1 MLFDMS
7 ASSNSRKIMQLNPEY
22 PKDVTMKSTDG
33 AAVFKTEI
41 AKHGRPDEYT
51 YQWYVNGSAVAGATG
66 ATYVRNV
73 SGDKG
78 VHTVWCEV
86 SNKAG
91 TVRTRNATL
100 TVERLPV
107 LDSAYP
113 ADVSVTIG
121 RSATFSVTITDD
133 GYPDNYTYQ
142 WYVNNNAVSGA
153 TGSSYTHRRTIESV
167 GTDLIYCAVSNAVG
181 TVHSRTA
188 YYTATAEYVFS
199 DGIFHNG
206 VTYGWQS
213 NSDIAGC
220 EVTNQ
225 LHLYVDGS
233 KKYGAFWTSAIDIRG
248 KNKLIFT
255 VTATDTTGYG
265 DHGTGTARLGI
276 TNSANLGGTNMLAE
290 VSFRM
295 DDNFNTREYC
305 VDLTHFTGDV
315 YVKILIDRTN
325 IQYDQD
331 HIYVSAIR
339 LE

>member
-1 MLFDMS
+1 MIFNFGPWETKRLPVLDENF
-7 ASSNSRKIMQLNPEY
+7 PT
-22 PKDVTMKSTDG
+22 DVKTTIGK
-33 AAVFKTEI
+33 AATFTVVFSEEGK
-41 AKHGRPDEYT
+41 PDVYT
-51 YQWYVNGSAVAGATG
+51 YQWYVNGNAVAGATAASYTRTAPAVG
-66 ATYVRNV
+66 TETIYCVV
-73 SGDKG
+73 
-78 VHTVWCEV
+78 T
-86 SNKAG
+86 NKAG
-91 TVRTRNATL
+91 
-100 TVERLPV
+100 
-107 LDSAYP
+107 
-113 ADVSVTIG
+113 SV
-121 RSATFSVTITDD
+121 
-133 GYPDNYTYQ
+133 Q
-142 WYVNNNAVSGA
+142 
-153 TGSSYTHRRTIESV
+153 
-167 GTDLIYCAVSNAVG
+167 
-181 TVHSRTA
+181 SRTA
-188 YYTATAEYVFS
+188 KHTVTAEYVFKN
-199 DGIFHNG
+199 GTFYNG

-213 NSDIAGC
+213 SSNIAGC

-276 TNSANLGGTNMLAE
+276 TDSANLGGTNMLAE

-295 DDNFNTREYC
+295 DDDFNTREYC